1 MGSIKRDKPFNAE
14 EVYSVAGGHLLHDLH
29 TSFLAPLLPEII
41 HKLSLSLTSAGA
53 LTTLIRIPAI
63 LNPLLGYVSDK
74 TSARYFVI
82 FAPAL
87 TSTFMSM
94 LGLAPSPWV
103 LGVLLLLAGFS
114 SSLFHA
120 PSPAIIGVSSKKRV
134 GFGMSLYMAGGGLGR
149 TLGPLLVVWAVGVW
163 GLEGTYR
170 LMLIGWAAS
179 LILFFQ
185 LKKIDIHPQKASSF
199 SLDFHKFKS
208 FFLPLSLILVLR
220 NFLLASISTY
230 LPTYLRQNG
239 SPLWI
244 AGASLSALEVS
255 GVFGALLLGSLSDVI
270 GRKKILIPAMLISS
284 LTLFGFLNTS
294 GWKMIPF
301 LIILGMSSKSTGTIF
316 LALVQDQFKIHRAT
330 GNGIYMLISFLTNAG
345 MLLLIG
351 IIGDAF
357 GLRFAYYIAIITSLC
372 TMPALLLLPESK
384 LKPDVKTSN

>member
-1 MGSIKRDKPFNAE
+1 
-14 EVYSVAGGHLLHDLH
+14 
-29 TSFLAPLLPEII
+29 
-41 HKLSLSLTSAGA
+41 
-53 LTTLIRIPAI
+53 
-63 LNPLLGYVSDK
+63 
-74 TSARYFVI
+74 
-82 FAPAL
+82 
-87 TSTFMSM
+87 
-94 LGLAPSPWV
+94 
-103 LGVLLLLAGFS
+103 
-114 SSLFHA
+114 
-120 PSPAIIGVSSKKRV
+120 
-134 GFGMSLYMAGGGLGR
+134 MAGGGLGR

-179 LILFFQ
+179 LILFLQ

-199 SLDFHKFKS
+199 SIDFHKFKS
-208 FFLPLSLILVLR
+208 FFLPLTIILVLR

-255 GVFGALLLGSLSDVI
+255 GVIGALLMGSLSDVI

-372 TMPALLLLPESK
+372 TMPALLLLPENK
-384 LKPDVKTSN
+384 VKPDGKTSN